1 MLDGSL
7 VTLRAP
13 CDGDRVILGALRNDL
28 GLQAQLMALPRA
40 NSAHR
45 VDEWLGRMLSDPG
58 CVFFVIAD
66 KLNQALG
73 FIQVTRMDFVHG
85 TGEFGI
91 CLAEHGRGG
100 GRAQEAVAL
109 LTGYVREVFNLR
121 KLTLQVLVSNQRATR
136 FHLKS
141 GFVPVGVLKQH
152 FYHARAYHDVGIYE
166 MLLT

>member
-13 CDGDRVILGALRNDL
+13 RDSDRVVLGTLRNDS
-28 GLQAQLMALPRA
+28 GLQTQLMALPRA
-40 NSAHR
+40 NSAQR

-58 CVFFVIAD
+58 CVFFVVAD
-66 KLNQALG
+66 KLDQPLG
-73 FIQVTRMDFVHG
+73 FIQITRMDFVHG

-91 CLAEHGRGG
+91 CLVENGRGG
-100 GRAQEAVAL
+100 GRAREAVDL
-109 LTGYVREVFNLR
+109 LTGYVRDVFNLR

-141 GFVPVGVLKQH
+141 GFVQVGVLRQH
-152 FYHARAYHDVGIYE
+152 FYHARTYHDVAIYE
-166 MLLT
+166 KMLT